1 MLCLETRAFWISGL
15 WRCVTQGYDHVCWKI
30 YSDHPRIQYIMYQQ
44 HWSGYQLITFMSF
57 KTHKYWFS
65 SKISLTLFKL
75 ILWAFKR
82 LSTWL
87 EIPTVQYIIIVNTWP
102 IEVLLFEKNETSFL
116 TVTSN
121 VRSFSWSSGTN
132 QSNLKH
138 RCQIKSWS
146 KQLKKYEVPTRSMPH
161 TSAVLVWKCKINGSI
176 LRVVPNR
183 LQSVFLDIS
192 TSAATTGLVREQIS
206 SNIRIRK
213 TIRVTCQQV
222 PVHQHAN

>member
-1 MLCLETRAFWISGL
+1 M
-15 WRCVTQGYDHVCWKI
+15 
-30 YSDHPRIQYIMYQQ
+30 
-44 HWSGYQLITFMSF
+44 
-57 KTHKYWFS
+57 
-65 SKISLTLFKL
+65 
-75 ILWAFKR
+75 
-82 LSTWL
+82 
-87 EIPTVQYIIIVNTWP
+87 
-102 IEVLLFEKNETSFL
+102 EVLLFEKNETSFL
-116 TVTSN
+116 TVISN

-146 KQLKKYEVPTRSMPH
+146 IELLKTAKTYDVLTSGMPH
-161 TSAVLVWKCKINGSI
+161 TSTVLVQKCKINGSI
-176 LRVVPNR
+176 LRVIPNR

-192 TSAATTGLVREQIS
+192 TSAATTGLIREQIS